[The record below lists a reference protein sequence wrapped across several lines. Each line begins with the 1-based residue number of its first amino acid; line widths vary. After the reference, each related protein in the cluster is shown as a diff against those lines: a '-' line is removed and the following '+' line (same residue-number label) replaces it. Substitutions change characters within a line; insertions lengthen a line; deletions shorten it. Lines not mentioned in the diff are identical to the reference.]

1 MEKRKDH
8 EKELLREQ
16 GREIESGREK
26 QTVRESGKER
36 ERFRMRKRSV
46 GQRMEIV

>member
-1 MEKRKDH
+1 MTGKEKKLKGKIKSFMEKRKDH

-26 QTVRESGKER
+26 
-36 ERFRMRKRSV
+36 
-46 GQRMEIV
+46 